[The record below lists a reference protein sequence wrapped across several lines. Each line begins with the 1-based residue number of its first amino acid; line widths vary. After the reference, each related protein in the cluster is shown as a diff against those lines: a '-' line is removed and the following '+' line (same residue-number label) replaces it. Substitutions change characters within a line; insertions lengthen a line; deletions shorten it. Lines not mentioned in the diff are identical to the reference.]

1 MICFYDKI
9 KRFVSFVTSI
19 FFPIKCC
26 VCQKLIT
33 NEDIC
38 VCSCCKMDMPLHPDG
53 DNSIKERLYGS
64 PIFSDLFYLYSYNH
78 YSHFSKIIKSFKYK
92 GFRNIA
98 KFISSSAIEN
108 IDFTALD
115 IDIVVAVP
123 IENKKRIRRG
133 YNQSF
138 EIARLIAKHIGKP
151 CSDNIIQRRHSK
163 SQTSMTKLG
172 RLENAKSAFYLN
184 KSVKNEFSG
193 KTALLIDD
201 ILTTGSTLLSCMDEL
216 ERAGVSKVFV
226 FVSAVAI

>member
-1 MICFYDKI
+1 MIKELI
-9 KRFVSFVTSI
+9 KKSLSLIINI
-19 FFPIKCC
+19 FFPYRCC
-26 VCQKLIT
+26 VCNKLVSEK
-33 NEDIC
+33 NIC
-38 VCSCCKMDMPLHPDG
+38 ICNGCMLEMPLHPRND
-53 DNSIKERLYGS
+53 SSVKERLYGS
-64 PIFSDLFYLYSYNH
+64 PIFSSLFYLYSYNH

-123 IENKKRIRRG
+123 IENKKMIRRG

-138 EIARLIAKHIGKP
+138 EIARLIAKHMGKP

-184 KSVKNEFSG
+184 KSVKNELSG
-193 KTALLIDD
+193 KTVLLVDD

-216 ERAGVSKVFV
+216 ERSGVSKVFV